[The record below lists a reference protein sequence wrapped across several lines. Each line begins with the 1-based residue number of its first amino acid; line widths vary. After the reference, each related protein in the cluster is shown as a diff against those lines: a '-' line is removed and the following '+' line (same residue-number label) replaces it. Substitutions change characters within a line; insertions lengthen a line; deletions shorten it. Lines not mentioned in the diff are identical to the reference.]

1 MDPRRKQSMKLP
13 ISTIKSFISIVK
25 MYLQWLTA
33 VTETATNIFLKKEQA
48 RVMLYNLKT
57 QLHI

>member
-1 MDPRRKQSMKLP
+1 MKLP